1 MILRPT
7 AWTRSSL
14 DVSGS
19 HGHIGMCVPIC
30 RHWEAPSGRASAQRS
45 RMQHDLGTK
54 WFALKPK
61 TNISRREA
69 ARQCVAVFDT
79 GFFRALC
86 EPARIAVLRE
96 LILLGR
102 ADIAAIAARLPQD
115 RSVIARHL
123 RQLASARIVNARK
136 EGRHV
141 FYEIDA
147 PTIAGRLEGI
157 LQITRLLAAAMQKS
171 AGRTRKGPGS

>member
-1 MILRPT
+1 MIVMT
-7 AWTRSSL
+7 
-14 DVSGS
+14 GS
-19 HGHIGMCVPIC
+19 
-30 RHWEAPSGRASAQRS
+30 
-45 RMQHDLGTK
+45 
-54 WFALKPK
+54 ALK
-61 TNISRREA
+61 SRPDRSAGNSTMKVSREEA

-79 GFFRALC
+79 GFFKALC

-102 ADIAAIAARLPQD
+102 ADIAAIAEHLPQD

-123 RQLASARIVNARK
+123 QQLAAAQIVTAKK

-147 PTIAGRLEGI
+147 RGVTERLEGI
-157 LQITRLLAAAMQKS
+157 LAITRLLESAIAASAALKS
-171 AGRTRKGPGS
+171 AKAKS

>member
-1 MILRPT
+1 M
-7 AWTRSSL
+7 
-14 DVSGS
+14 V
-19 HGHIGMCVPIC
+19 
-30 RHWEAPSGRASAQRS
+30 EAS
-45 RMQHDLGTK
+45 
-54 WFALKPK
+54 ALKPK
-61 TNISRREA
+61 TSISRHEA

-79 GFFRALC
+79 GFFKALC

-102 ADIAAIAARLPQD
+102 ADIAAIADRLPQD

-123 RQLASARIVNARK
+123 RQLATAQIVKPCK

-147 PTIAGRLEGI
+147 PTITGRLEGI
-157 LQITRLLAAAMQKS
+157 LEITRLLNAAIQKS
-171 AGRTRKGPGS
+171 AGRKTKVARS